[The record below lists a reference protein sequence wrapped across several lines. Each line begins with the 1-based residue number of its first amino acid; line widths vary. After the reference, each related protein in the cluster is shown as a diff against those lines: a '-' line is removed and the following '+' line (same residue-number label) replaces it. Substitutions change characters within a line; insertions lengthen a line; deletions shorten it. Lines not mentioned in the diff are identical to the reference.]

1 MTGIAWPLADIPP
14 PPPELPLIDA
24 TLPQPVMIVIAGLC
38 LAAAVWMLG
47 TRVVKQGRGGSWPK
61 FVAIGIVVLT
71 VPAAIWSNKQY
82 REHRERRSNWRSEG
96 PVRPPPPPTEQPG
109 EIDKSSE
116 RGVPQGETAAE
127 PPTAGDT
134 R

>member
-1 MTGIAWPLADIPP
+1 MG
-14 PPPELPLIDA
+14 A
-24 TLPQPVMIVIAGLC
+24 TDEQMVTVAGFAGGMGLSGKAC
-38 LAAAVWMLG
+38 GALAAAVWMLG